1 MRSVSNQLLR
11 YFLQGLL
18 YIAPL
23 AITGYIIFVLFSFID
38 GLLRQLLQPLFGPVI
53 PGIGMLLMAMVL
65 ILLGY
70 FGQTF
75 IGRPLKTSMEK
86 LLAKVPILNIV
97 YSAFS
102 DLISSLIG
110 SERKFNKPVL
120 VQVNPAANLE
130 KLGFLTEEQL
140 HLLEASAKPDAPGR
154 ESCRVAVYFPHSY
167 NFSGELYIVP
177 ATQVQPVHLPPGDVM
192 KFIVSGGVAG
202 FAKTAPSA
210 GKVAEARP
218 PA

>member
-23 AITGYIIFVLFSFID
+23 AITAYIIFVMFSFID
-38 GLLRQLLQPLFGPVI
+38 RILRELMQPLFGALI
-53 PGIGMLLMAMVL
+53 PGIGMLLMVMVL

-75 IGRPLKTSMEK
+75 IGRPLKTSIEK
-86 LLAKVPILNIV
+86 LLARVPVLNIV

-110 SERKFNKPVL
+110 SERKFNPPVL
-120 VQVNPAANLE
+120 VLVNPETKLE
-130 KLGFLTEEQL
+130 KLGFLTEDDL
-140 HLLEASAKPDAPGR
+140 SLIEASLNDDDNNVPDIT
-154 ESCRVAVYFPHSY
+154 RVAVYFPHSY
-167 NFSGELYIVP
+167 NFSGEMFIVP
-177 ATQVQPVHLPPGDVM
+177 ASQVHPVNLPPGDVM

-202 FAKTAPSA
+202 FSEEKDAIKPHL
-210 GKVAEARP
+210 
-218 PA
+218 